1 MTESV
6 LDVDS
11 VIDVGTPDSDAAGTA
26 ASSTDN
32 EVSLFPDAT
41 SDAAPGDVNGHSA
54 PASEV
59 PDNVDLLRTPVDK
72 LPANLQPLAPLAKN
86 LQAEFTRTQQDLRE
100 REAQLTQRE
109 SQILEQNK
117 QAQSHQQQWAD
128 RVQQSVYPQTDPVQ
142 EMRQSLTEDENRAVD
157 TVQAIVQHQVGSE
170 LETMR
175 GELDALR
182 QENLKLRSGYSGVHN
197 YVTEQV
203 QHRTR
208 GAVAEAISKHGED
221 VRNYGPQI
229 IHMLKGDAPP
239 NPLTGKRYT
248 VTQAYEQ
255 ITGKTAQ
262 RAAGLRQ
269 ADKRARR
276 TSKRA
281 VAANASVDTSE
292 DAGPLSEAEVLN
304 QMQALGFE

>member
-1 MTESV
+1 M
-6 LDVDS
+6 
-11 VIDVGTPDSDAAGTA
+11 
-26 ASSTDN
+26 
-32 EVSLFPDAT
+32 
-41 SDAAPGDVNGHSA
+41 
-54 PASEV
+54 
-59 PDNVDLLRTPVDK
+59 
-72 LPANLQPLAPLAKN
+72 
-86 LQAEFTRTQQDLRE
+86 
-100 REAQLTQRE
+100 
-109 SQILEQNK
+109 
-117 QAQSHQQQWAD
+117 
-128 RVQQSVYPQTDPVQ
+128 
-142 EMRQSLTEDENRAVD
+142 
-157 TVQAIVQHQVGSE
+157 
-170 LETMR
+170 
-175 GELDALR
+175 
-182 QENLKLRSGYSGVHN
+182 HN

-208 GAVAEAISKHGED
+208 GAVAEAINKYGED

-229 IHMLKGDAPP
+229 LHMLKGDAPP

-262 RAAGLRQ
+262 QAAGLRQ
-269 ADKRARR
+269 ADKQARR

>member
-11 VIDVGTPDSDAAGTA
+11 VTDGGTPDAGAAETTT
-26 ASSTDN
+26 STDN
-32 EVSLFPDAT
+32 EVTLFSDATLDSAPDAT
-41 SDAAPGDVNGHSA
+41 NGHSA
-54 PASEV
+54 DASEV
-59 PDNVDLLRTPVDK
+59 PDNVDLLRTPADE
-72 LPANLQPLAPLAKN
+72 LPENLQPLAPLAKN
-86 LQAEFTRTQQDLRE
+86 LQAQFTRTQQDLRE
-100 REAQLTQRE
+100 REAQLAQRE
-109 SQILEQNK
+109 AQILEQNK
-117 QAQSHQQQWAD
+117 QAQTHQQQWAD

-142 EMRQSLTEDENRAVD
+142 EMRQSLTDDENRAID

-170 LETMR
+170 LQTMR

-182 QENLKLRSGYSGVHN
+182 QENQKLRSGYSGVHN

-208 GAVAEAISKHGED
+208 GAVSEAINKYGED

-229 IHMLKGDAPP
+229 LHMLKGDAPP

-262 RAAGLRQ
+262 QAAGLRQ
-269 ADKRARR
+269 ADKQARR

>member
-1 MTESV
+1 MTETV
-6 LDVDS
+6 VNVDS
-11 VIDVGTPDSDAAGTA
+11 VSDGGTPDSGAAETTT
-26 ASSTDN
+26 STDN
-32 EVSLFPDAT
+32 EVTLFPDAT
-41 SDAAPGDVNGHSA
+41 PDSAPNAVNGHSA
-54 PASEV
+54 AASVV
-59 PDNVDLLRTPVDK
+59 PDNVDLLRTPVDE
-72 LPANLQPLAPLAKN
+72 LPENLQPLAPLAKN

-109 SQILEQNK
+109 AQILEQNK
-117 QAQSHQQQWAD
+117 QAQTHQQQWAD

-142 EMRQSLTEDENRAVD
+142 EMRQSLTDDENRAID

-170 LETMR
+170 LQTLR
-175 GELDALR
+175 GDLDALR
-182 QENLKLRSGYSGVHN
+182 QENQRLKSGYSGVHN

-208 GAVAEAISKHGED
+208 GAVAEAINKYGED

-229 IHMLKGDAPP
+229 LHMLKGDAPP
-239 NPLTGKRYT
+239 NPLTGKSYT

-262 RAAGLRQ
+262 QAAGLRQ
-269 ADKRARR
+269 ADRQARR

>member
-11 VIDVGTPDSDAAGTA
+11 VTDGGTPDAGAAETTT
-26 ASSTDN
+26 STDN
-32 EVSLFPDAT
+32 EVTLFSDATLDSAPDAT
-41 SDAAPGDVNGHSA
+41 NGHSA
-54 PASEV
+54 AASEV
-59 PDNVDLLRTPVDK
+59 PDNVDLLRTPADE
-72 LPANLQPLAPLAKN
+72 LPENLQPLAPLAKN
-86 LQAEFTRTQQDLRE
+86 LQAQFTRTQQDLRE
-100 REAQLTQRE
+100 REAQLAQRE
-109 SQILEQNK
+109 AQILEQNK
-117 QAQSHQQQWAD
+117 QAQTHQQQWAD

-142 EMRQSLTEDENRAVD
+142 EMRQSLTDDENRAID

-170 LETMR
+170 LQTMR

-182 QENLKLRSGYSGVHN
+182 QENQKLRSGYSGVHN

-208 GAVAEAISKHGED
+208 GAVAEAINKYGED

-229 IHMLKGDAPP
+229 LHMLKGDAPP

-262 RAAGLRQ
+262 QAAGLGQ
-269 ADKRARR
+269 ADKQARR